1 MVDVGDLYGDSKGTP
16 HAHGVRTSIPLRRIP
31 DLEEGPC
38 ASAIH
43 QNRFMAPE
51 GQQVHSNC
59 SWLVTCCCLKLA
71 QVAKGAAKEARVGSL

>member
-1 MVDVGDLYGDSKGTP
+1 MVDEGYLYGDPKDNP
-16 HAHGVRTSIPLRRIP
+16 YAHGVRTLISLWRIP

-38 ASAIH
+38 ASTIH
-43 QNRFMAPE
+43 RKRIMAPE

-59 SWLVTCCCLKLA
+59 GWLVPCCCLKFA